1 MPSFVEL
8 QRHLFIFL
16 LYIFK
21 NIVYNLNMLLNDKQ
35 IKAIQ
40 NACSEVD
47 YGSITIKMNKEAKF
61 IDIVI
66 EKQIR
71 LQKEPTSSPSRT
83 IDKKYSIQ

>member
-1 MPSFVEL
+1 MPSFGAIQMKV
-8 QRHLFIFL
+8 FIFL

-21 NIVYNLNMLLNDKQ
+21 NIVYNLNMLLNEQQ

-71 LQKEPTSSPSRT
+71 LQKESTISPSRT
-83 IDKKYSIQ
+83 IDKKYSK

>member
-1 MPSFVEL
+1 MPSFGAIQMKV
-8 QRHLFIFL
+8 FIFL

-21 NIVYNLNMLLNDKQ
+21 NIVYNLNMLLNEKQ

-71 LQKEPTSSPSRT
+71 LQKEPTISPSRT
-83 IDKKYSIQ
+83 IDKKIQ

>member
-1 MPSFVEL
+1 MPSFGAI
-8 QRHLFIFL
+8 QMKIFIFL

-21 NIVYNLNMLLNDKQ
+21 NIVYNLNMLLNEKQ
-35 IKAIQ
+35 INAIQ

-47 YGSITIKMNKEAKF
+47 YGSVTIKMNKEAKF
-61 IDIVI
+61 IDIVV

-83 IDKKYSIQ
+83 IDKKYSE

>member
-1 MPSFVEL
+1 MPSFGAIQMKV
-8 QRHLFIFL
+8 FIFL

-21 NIVYNLNMLLNDKQ
+21 NIVYNLNMLLNEKQ

-71 LQKEPTSSPSRT
+71 LQKEPTISPSRT
-83 IDKKYSIQ
+83 IDKKYSK

>member
-8 QRHLFIFL
+8 QRHIFIFL

-71 LQKEPTSSPSRT
+71 LQKEPTICPSRT
-83 IDKKYSIQ
+83 IDKKYSK

>member
-1 MPSFVEL
+1 MPSFGAIQMKV
-8 QRHLFIFL
+8 FIFL

-21 NIVYNLNMLLNDKQ
+21 NIVYNLNMLLNEHQ

-71 LQKEPTSSPSRT
+71 LQKELTSSTSRT
-83 IDKKYSIQ
+83 IDKKYSK